1 MQTGGGRRAGKSEG
15 RRDNG
20 KREEGCRLKK
30 VGEKE
35 ETWENEEDKGT
46 ENKMWGM

>member
-30 VGEKE
+30 VGDRE
-35 ETWENEEDKGT
+35 ETF
-46 ENKMWGM
+46 